1 MQIDKKKLRK
11 QRCNAEKTKISN
23 VYLRTDPL
31 FSGIIIETMLDLK
44 GHQVM
49 VVGLAGVA
57 NTIPKGETSIM
68 SSNLT
73 SDCPRN
79 GPRGDYGTSNP
90 CWEAWREKGSNE
102 G

>member
-44 GHQVM
+44 GYQV
-49 VVGLAGVA
+49 VVVCLAGVA
-57 NTIPKGETSIM
+57 NTIPKGPELKTTGIFDSH
-68 SSNLT
+68 SGHL
-73 SDCPRN
+73 R
-79 GPRGDYGTSNP
+79 
-90 CWEAWREKGSNE
+90 
-102 G
+102 